1 MTLYFLLHFR
11 QKCGVNIKDELS
23 AAANLMENI
32 FEQLEST
39 NPKVAVE
46 ERTKIAQYLSKFI
59 KGGDV
64 ASKQI
69 TTKMSLW
76 GKELVDESGEKKHI
90 GVQVINY
97 DFKACINLRTE
108 SCRKIISLWLRTCTI
123 FSHHSF
129 PALKNWENK

>member
-1 MTLYFLLHFR
+1 MPNHDYRYMYFLLHFR

-32 FEQLEST
+32 FKQLEST

-90 GVQVINY
+90 GVQVLNH
-97 DFKACINLRTE
+97 DFK
-108 SCRKIISLWLRTCTI
+108 SCTVLFIIL
-123 FSHHSF
+123 
-129 PALKNWENK
+129 

>member
-1 MTLYFLLHFR
+1 
-11 QKCGVNIKDELS
+11 
-23 AAANLMENI
+23 MENI
-32 FEQLEST
+32 FKQLEST
-39 NPKVAVE
+39 NPNVAVE

-69 TTKMSLW
+69 ATKMSLW

-97 DFKACINLRTE
+97 DFKSWTFQPLERSQILG
-108 SCRKIISLWLRTCTI
+108 LWLRTCTI
-123 FSHHSF
+123 FPHHSF
-129 PALKNWENK
+129 PALKNWKNK